1 MRSEYQRAD
10 AVQDIEGGSQEMRA
24 WIFAAL
30 VMLAAAM
37 SRESFA
43 QTAQLR
49 AGAAKVDVTPA
60 EDALPRNY

>member
-1 MRSEYQRAD
+1 
-10 AVQDIEGGSQEMRA
+10 MRA

-37 SRESFA
+37 SRENFE
-43 QTAQLR
+43 TAHLR

-60 EDALPRNY
+60 RMRFPGITKGFSTASIPAPS